1 MTDIDRWKSFVEQ
14 DASNELARFKLA
26 QCYAAAGM
34 TAPAVLEYEAC
45 VKLKPD
51 WMVAFIELGQ
61 LREKLGDRAGARAA
75 LQTALDLAVAQR
87 HSGPQGEL
95 ETALAAL
102 RD

>member
-1 MTDIDRWKSFVEQ
+1 MTDIERWKSFVEQ
-14 DASNELARFKLA
+14 DGSNELARFKLA
-26 QCYAAAGM
+26 QCYAAAGQM
-34 TAPAVLEYEAC
+34 APAAAEYEAC

-61 LREKLGDRAGARAA
+61 LREKLGDRTGARAA

-95 ETALAAL
+95 EAALAAL
-102 RD
+102 RE